1 MNAQN
6 IIGQIS
12 DTILHGDF
20 CETSETMDSSNKC
33 TEDISDLISMSME
46 NDVPAPLIS
55 SEALD
60 KPMLE
65 IIDRFK
71 NDDVAFMEM
80 IARAKLTGE
89 ARDMLADHVK
99 DPETLRKGTM
109 LLAAVEGEYHQH
121 GKDIISSLSKGIG
134 FNTID
139 LGIGVPTENI
149 LAAVDQ
155 HQPDYIGISASTRA
169 TIPDLREFMDKLGTD
184 RALEDTKVIL
194 GGFLAGDDE
203 ADGLGADY
211 LCPNLD
217 QSIDLLVNLVC
228 SAN

>member
-1 MNAQN
+1 MNAQH

-12 DTILHGDF
+12 ETILHGEF
-20 CETSETMDSSNKC
+20 CEASDALDSNNNC
-33 TEDISDLISMSME
+33 TDGISDLISVSIE
-46 NDVPAPLIS
+46 SDIPAPLIS
-55 SEALD
+55 AQALD

-71 NDDVAFMEM
+71 NDDYEFIEM

-89 ARDMLADHVK
+89 ARETLADHVE
-99 DPETLRKGTM
+99 DPEHLNKGTM
-109 LLAAVEGEYHQH
+109 LLAAVKGEYHRH

-139 LGIGVPTENI
+139 LGTNVSTEDI
-149 LAAVDQ
+149 LDAIDE
-155 HQPDYIGISASTRA
+155 HQPDYVGISASTRA
-169 TIPDLREFMDKLGTD
+169 TIPELKEITDKINRD
-184 RALEDTKVIL
+184 RAHENTKLIL

-203 ADGLGADY
+203 ADVLGADY

-217 QSIDLLVNLVC
+217 QSIDLLVNLAH
-228 SAN
+228 SSN